1 MSCGLKGHQALT
13 QSCSYHDCQQPDI
26 CMCTQTL
33 CVWPEPP
40 SASESIS
47 MAHWLFPQMG
57 RAKKD
62 GINGKGLVKTYQES
76 TGNMSKVIELLLCFM
91 GPMSCQTL
99 VALCVVTAKV
109 QLLCCSLHQPYQGT
123 LSSSHWN

>member
-47 MAHWLFPQMG
+47 TAHWLFPQMG

-99 VALCVVTAKV
+99 VAL
-109 QLLCCSLHQPYQGT
+109 
-123 LSSSHWN
+123 